1 MRSAMPRAAG
11 SPCGSCSSNHRGDQ
25 DEPCSV
31 MTFIAAPIGQIVFDN
46 HAGKKEV
53 ADFMDQIVEE
63 VLRGH

>member
-1 MRSAMPRAAG
+1 
-11 SPCGSCSSNHRGDQ
+11 
-25 DEPCSV
+25 

-63 VLRGH
+63 VRRGH